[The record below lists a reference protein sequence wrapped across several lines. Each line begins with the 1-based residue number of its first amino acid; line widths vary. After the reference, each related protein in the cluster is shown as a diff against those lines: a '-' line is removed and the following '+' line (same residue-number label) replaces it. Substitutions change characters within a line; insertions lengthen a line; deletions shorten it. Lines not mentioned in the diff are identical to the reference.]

1 MPVAGRHVLI
11 LADTGKTCEVSPYSP
26 DYKPM
31 KVPLV
36 DAVVQ
41 HNNDAD
47 GSMCLL
53 VLQQLEPTIDDH
65 APDFPRHWL
74 PHSIV
79 PARCVFLL
87 PNRHAHHYCGRTL
100 GCKPDLSSDSH
111 CVESQ
116 LRCLGADRS
125 VHARLGRTVG

>member
-1 MPVAGRHVLI
+1 VISRNDLDSHANMPVAGRHVLI

-53 VLQQLEPTIDDH
+53 VLRDALHVPSMDH
-65 APDFPRHWL
+65 NL
-74 PHSIV
+74 V
-79 PARCVFLL
+79 PA
-87 PNRHAHHYCGRTL
+87 
-100 GCKPDLSSDSH
+100 
-111 CVESQ
+111 
-116 LRCLGADRS
+116 
-125 VHARLGRTVG
+125 